1 MNKADEVIE
10 ILSHLDDLR
19 IEQLVEASGLSEA
32 DVRELIEY
40 GVFQPMG
47 VRIEEWRFEGTAL
60 VLGRRLARLQQA
72 FELQAPGLAL
82 VHAFIERIDALER
95 EMRAMAC
102 EGPPEER

>member
-1 MNKADEVIE
+1 MNKTDAVIE

-40 GVFQPMG
+40 GVFQPIGG
-47 VRIEEWRFEGTAL
+47 VEEWRFEGTAL

-82 VHAFIERIDALER
+82 VHAFIERIDALEQ

-102 EGPPEER
+102 ERPPEER